1 MTSKW
6 LEIWN
11 IWLFQFL
18 LWLCHM
24 IRVEMA
30 QTTCGVT
37 CVTRDLGRVTCCN
50 DLRNI
55 ALAIGCLF
63 FFGRRGYHFFCRIA
77 WSSGDE
83 SFTITVATAVH
94 LLLSIRNHIGEIFM
108 ENFLFHFRFQMVTS
122 CYAFN
127 GSTTVHHHMAIV
139 FGNFTIVTTTS
150 L

>member
-1 MTSKW
+1 
-6 LEIWN
+6 
-11 IWLFQFL
+11 
-18 LWLCHM
+18 
-24 IRVEMA
+24 MA

-63 FFGRRGYHFFCRIA
+63 VFFGRRGYHFFFRIA

-94 LLLSIRNHIGEIFM
+94 LLLFMCSKGVPLQGGPPPQNGGHYAIF
-108 ENFLFHFRFQMVTS
+108 S
-122 CYAFN
+122 Y
-127 GSTTVHHHMAIV
+127 
-139 FGNFTIVTTTS
+139 
-150 L
+150 